1 MEFRTNV
8 LRRTKGWLEMPENE
22 PVALKGDMRDVRA
35 SEEKL
40 QRAHQSGSARQI
52 DLFSAAAE
60 LEREHNAFPLCIF
73 HHTLWYNYYDVL
85 LIEK

>member
-1 MEFRTNV
+1 MEFIELCAAPN
-8 LRRTKGWLEMPENE
+8 KGLVGNAQNE
-22 PVALKGDMRDVRA
+22 PVASKGEMRDVRA

-60 LEREHNAFPLCIF
+60 LIQCFS
-73 HHTLWYNYYDVL
+73 TLHLSPHSVYNYYDVL